1 MNKRDDHIK
10 GISNVRSKNID
21 DEQLRNT
28 KRIYRGRDGRQYSCR
43 EVEAN
48 ALIIQYT
55 VQYRGSTELRRR
67 HTFVFH
73 VKQVDIAIDTSPM
86 SFTWRFPPPV

>member
-1 MNKRDDHIK
+1 MP
-10 GISNVRSKNID
+10 G
-21 DEQLRNT
+21 
-28 KRIYRGRDGRQYSCR
+28 GR

-48 ALIIQYT
+48 ALIIQCG

-86 SFTWRFPPPV
+86 PFTWRSPPPGVRPQNRLICLVSTFGGTWLTARMSLSDFLD